1 MSCVANYVSRVNKS
15 YTCMHV
21 LGLPK
26 LMDGWI
32 FLVDN
37 ELQHQTSEAGSEAT
51 ASWIREV

>member
-1 MSCVANYVSRVNKS
+1 
-15 YTCMHV
+15 MHV

-51 ASWIREV
+51 ASWIREKCEGRRA